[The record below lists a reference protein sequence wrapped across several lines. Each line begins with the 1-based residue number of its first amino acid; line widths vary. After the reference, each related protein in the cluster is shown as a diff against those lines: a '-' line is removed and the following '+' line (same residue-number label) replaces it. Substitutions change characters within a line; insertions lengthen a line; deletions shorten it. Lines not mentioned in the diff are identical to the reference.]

1 MLILSLSE
9 GAGAASRWSIGTAL
23 FGGLLI
29 ATILSLLIVP
39 VLYVVIKS
47 LESRFLDN
55 NPPEPPQ
62 GTSSQAKDLQKYP
75 ELEQSPP
82 VAGQTAR
89 FQNDTP

>member
-1 MLILSLSE
+1 
-9 GAGAASRWSIGTAL
+9 L

-29 ATILSLLIVP
+29 VTILSLLIVP

-55 NPPEPPQ
+55 NKPPQ
-62 GTSSQAKDLQKYP
+62 RTGSQATDLNQYP
-75 ELEQSPP
+75 ELEQSSS
-82 VAGQTAR
+82 VASQTAR